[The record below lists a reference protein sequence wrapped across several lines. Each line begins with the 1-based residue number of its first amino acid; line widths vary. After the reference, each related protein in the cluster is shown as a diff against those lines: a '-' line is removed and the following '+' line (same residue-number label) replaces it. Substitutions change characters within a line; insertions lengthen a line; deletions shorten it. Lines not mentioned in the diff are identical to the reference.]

1 MRCLDNEDSD
11 NWPRSS
17 FDVRVLKLLDSG
29 WNQSV

>member
-17 FDVRVLKLLDSG
+17 LNVKVKKPLDSG